1 MKLTKDD
8 FKKNSFNLML
18 VVLYTFLLCVVYG
31 TWIGKCLK
39 IWWATLIVVVAIII
53 GGVICG
59 IFWTKSVSKKNFD
72 NTNNMQK

>member
-18 VVLYTFLLCVVYG
+18 VVLYTSLLCVVYG
-31 TWIGKCLK
+31 TLIGKCLK

-59 IFWTKSVSKKNFD
+59 ILWTKSVSKKNFD
-72 NTNNMQK
+72 NTNNIQK